1 MIPAL
6 AAGVVM
12 ATIGPA
18 VASPATADLVFASY
32 NVCKSNAGAPA
43 PPWEVRRDRVARVI
57 AESGAD
63 VIGLQEATWQPT
75 AFAKTQLLDIQNLT
89 APAGYVAPTF
99 SQGSNE
105 CAWTAANPH
114 KCTHTSALLFRSA
127 TVAQVTTP
135 NGTPSA
141 GVTFEGAI
149 AGGLDADSASR
160 EVAWAYLRG
169 LDGAGPFLALSIH
182 TTTFKD
188 AVHEASRVAFAN
200 ALTGWVQS
208 FNDAHGM
215 AGVPVVLMADL
226 NSYEMRQPQG
236 AQKVLTTSGWH
247 DAATA
252 PSRRNTNYSS
262 INYNPLR
269 GDTGFPVAPYRF
281 NRDATRIDYVLALG
295 NVVPLDYEVV
305 LRLTP
310 DGQFDPAYQGSDHQ
324 MIRAVLGFP
333 AA

>member
-1 MIPAL
+1 MVPAL

-12 ATIGPA
+12 ATVGPA
-18 VASPATADLVFASY
+18 VASSPTIDLAFASY
-32 NVCKSNAGAPA
+32 NVCKSTAPAPA
-43 PPWEVRRDRVARVI
+43 PPWDVRRERVARVI

-75 AFAKTQLLDIQNLT
+75 AFAKTQLIDIQNLA

-99 SQGSNE
+99 SRGSNE
-105 CAWTAANPH
+105 CAPTPAIRPA
-114 KCTHTSALLFRSA
+114 CTHTSALLFRAA
-127 TVAQVTTP
+127 TVAQVPTP

-160 EVAWAYLRG
+160 EVAWAYLQG
-169 LDGAGPFLALSIH
+169 LNGAGPFLALSLH
-182 TTTFKD
+182 ATTFKD

-200 ALTGWVQS
+200 ALTGWVLA

-215 AGVPVVLMADL
+215 SGVPVVLMADL
-226 NSYEMRQPQG
+226 NSYAMRQPQG
-236 AQKVLTTSGWH
+236 AQNVLTTVGWH

-252 PSRRNTNYSS
+252 PSRRNADYSS
-262 INYNPLR
+262 INYNPIR
-269 GDTGFPVAPYRF
+269 GDTGFPIAPYRF